1 MELDKDFREFIEL
14 LNEHKVKYL
23 IIGGYAVNFHGY
35 PRYTKD
41 IDFWLWMTK
50 PNIKKLIKAIQ
61 EFGFGGLNL
70 EIEDFM
76 TPENIIQLGYEP
88 YRIDILVDVE
98 GIDFEEC
105 YERRTEA
112 ELDGTKVKFLSLR
125 DLITAKKKAGRLQDL
140 ADAEQ
145 LEKLEKKKNKNETEQ
160 STKRQ

>member
-1 MELDKDFREFIEL
+1 MQENMELDKDFKEFIEL

-23 IIGGYAVNFHGY
+23 VIGGYAVNFHGY

-41 IDFWLWMTK
+41 IDFWFWMTE
-50 PNIKKLIKAIQ
+50 PNIKKLITAIE

-70 EIEDFM
+70 EKEDFM
-76 TPENIIQLGYEP
+76 TPENIIQLGDEP
-88 YRIDILVDVE
+88 YRIDLLMDVDGV
-98 GIDFEEC
+98 DFEDC

-112 ELDGTKVKFLSLR
+112 ELDGTEVNFLSLQ

-145 LEKLEKKKNKNETEQ
+145 LEKLEKKNK
-160 STKRQ
+160 K

>member
-1 MELDKDFREFIEL
+1 MELDKDFKEFIEL

-41 IDFWLWMTK
+41 IDLWLWMSE
-50 PNIKKLIKAIQ
+50 PNIEKLIKAIKD
-61 EFGFGGLNL
+61 FGFGSLHL

-76 TPENIIQLGYEP
+76 TPENVIQLGYEP
-88 YRIDILVDVE
+88 YRIDLLMDVDGVS
-98 GIDFEEC
+98 FEDC

-112 ELDGTKVKFLSLR
+112 ELDGTEVKFLSLQ
-125 DLITAKKKAGRLQDL
+125 DLIVAKKKAGRLQDL

-145 LEKLEKKKNKNETEQ
+145 LEKLEKKKRK
-160 STKRQ
+160 KK

>member
-1 MELDKDFREFIEL
+1 MELDKDFKEFIEL

-50 PNIKKLIKAIQ
+50 PNIKKLIKAIKD
-61 EFGFGGLNL
+61 FGFGDLNL

-76 TPENIIQLGYEP
+76 APENIVQLGYEP

-98 GIDFEEC
+98 GVDFEEC
-105 YERRTEA
+105 FERRTEA
-112 ELDGTKVKFLSLR
+112 ELDGTEVKFLSLQ
-125 DLITAKKKAGRLQDL
+125 DLIVAKKKAGRLQDL

-145 LEKLEKKKNKNETEQ
+145 LEKLGKKKK
-160 STKRQ
+160 KKK

>member
-50 PNIKKLIKAIQ
+50 PNIEKLIEAIK
-61 EFGFGGLNL
+61 EFGFGGLDL
-70 EIEDFM
+70 EIDDFM
-76 TPENIIQLGYEP
+76 ATENIIQLGYEP
-88 YRIDILVDVE
+88 YRIDLLVDVE
-98 GIDFEEC
+98 GVDFEEC

-112 ELDGTKVKFLSLR
+112 ELDGTEVKFLSLQ

-145 LEKLEKKKNKNETEQ
+145 LEKLEKKKK
-160 STKRQ
+160 KKK